1 MMWLLSNCNGKW
13 MTTRCMMM
21 HSWPHKMVNTV
32 MSKDLGST
40 DQGCGAKNK
49 ADGAMKAQWL
59 PLDGVS
65 GRVIPNSLQQH

>member
-1 MMWLLSNCNGKW
+1 MMWLLSGCDSKW

-40 DQGCGAKNK
+40 DWGCGANK
-49 ADGAMKAQWL
+49 ADAAMKAQ
-59 PLDGVS
+59 LDAVEWGTECGS
-65 GRVIPNSLQQH
+65 PNSLRQH